1 MPDLV
6 SGEAVNV
13 TNKLSSTA
21 SVPQSGMVL
30 AFDFGEKRIGVAL
43 GELMLGV
50 ARPLTT
56 IDEEI
61 NDRRFAAIE
70 MLLKEWQPVC
80 LVVGLPAYLDGTE
93 HALSAL
99 CRKFARRLEGRFG
112 IQVIL
117 VDERLTS
124 VAAEA
129 TLREAGVHGRKQKPM
144 LDQVAAQH
152 ILQTFFDDKSDAI
165 A

>member
-1 MPDLV
+1 MGARRVPSEQPGMV
-6 SGEAVNV
+6 PP
-13 TNKLSSTA
+13 
-21 SVPQSGMVL
+21 PQSGTIL

-43 GELMLGV
+43 GELSLGM
-50 ARPLTT
+50 AHPLTT
-56 IDEEI
+56 IHEEI

-70 MLLKEWQPVC
+70 ALIKEWQPVR

-112 IQVIL
+112 IQVVL

-129 TLREAGVHGRKQKPM
+129 SLREAGVRGKKQKPM

-152 ILQTFFDDKSDAI
+152 ILQTFLDGQSHATS
-165 A
+165 